1 MNETK
6 SSKVLYYKEGQTI
19 IAKGDHTYEAYI
31 IEKGSVEVRIN
42 DKLLAILKEHEI
54 FGEIGWLGHIPRTAT
69 VTALEDVTL
78 MVLKEEQAK
87 LYMQHNPSA
96 LIPILKIVVER
107 MSEMLKNFK

>member
-1 MNETK
+1 MNETT
-6 SSKVLYYKEGQTI
+6 SSKSLYYKAGQII

-31 IEKGSVEVRIN
+31 IEKGSVEVRIF
-42 DKLLAILKEHEI
+42 DKLLAILKENEI

-87 LYMQHNPSA
+87 LYMEHNPSA
-96 LIPILKIVVER
+96 LIPILRIVVER

>member
-1 MNETK
+1 MNETT
-6 SSKVLYYKEGQTI
+6 SSKVLYYKAGQTI
-19 IAKGDHTYEAYI
+19 IERGEHTYEAYI
-31 IEKGSVEVRIN
+31 IEKGLVEVRIN
-42 DKLLAILKEHEI
+42 NTILATLKKNEI

-69 VTALEDVTL
+69 VIALEDVTL

-107 MSEMLKNFK
+107 MSEMLKNFN